1 MATQTSVQTAKR
13 GQKGHQKNF
22 DMYKQRQHLPKLS
35 GAEIFVRSLIE
46 EGVEVLFGFPGGVIL
61 SVYDK
66 LYKNRG
72 FRHVLIRHEQGGT
85 HEADGYA
92 RATGKTGVILITSGP
107 GATNTVTGI
116 ANAYMD
122 SIPLVVFTGQ
132 VASKL
137 IGNDAFQEVDTLGI
151 TRPITKHNFIV
162 RDVRNLAKTI
172 KEAFYIAKT
181 GRPGPV
187 VVDLPKDIL
196 TDEAY
201 FEYPKTVSIR
211 GYKPR
216 YEANAQQIKKAAA
229 VIQGAKRPVIL
240 AGGGIMHAKA
250 ADVLTAFA
258 RKTQIPVISTLM
270 GLGAFPTDDPLF
282 LGMPGMHGTWY
293 ANMAITYSDLVI
305 SLGARFDDRVTGKIE
320 EFAPH
325 AKVIHVDIDPAAI
338 SKNVPVDVP
347 IVGDVRVALEKMIQF
362 VDEQHHDE
370 WLEQINKWKKEHPLR
385 YRQSEKVVKPQ
396 FVIEQI
402 SEVTKGEAIVATD
415 VGQHQMWVALFY
427 KFKYPRSIISSGGL
441 GTMGFGLPAAV
452 GAAVGRPDRTVVAIV
467 GDGGFQMT
475 SMELSTAVANRLPLK
490 IFILNNSR
498 LGMIRQWQDLFY
510 DKRFSYSN
518 LKDIK
523 PDFVKLAEAHGA
535 IGLRITKPQ
544 EVRKIIDEAMSI
556 TDRPVVVDVW
566 TYPKENVFP
575 MVPAGAAIH
584 EILEAPEE
592 EEDDE

>member
-1 MATQTSVQTAKR
+1 MATQTFVQTPKR
-13 GQKGHQKNF
+13 GQKGHQKRFN
-22 DMYKQRQHLPKLS
+22 MYEQHQHLPKLS
-35 GAEIFVRSLIE
+35 GAEIFIRSLIE

-66 LYKNRG
+66 LYKNSA
-72 FRHVLIRHEQGGT
+72 FRHILIRHEQGGT

-132 VASKL
+132 VASEL

-162 RDVRNLAKTI
+162 RDVRNLARTI

-216 YEANAQQIKKAAA
+216 YEPNVQQIKKAAE
-229 VIQGAKRPVIL
+229 VIRDAKRPVIL
-240 AGGGIMHAKA
+240 AGGGIMHSNA
-250 ADVLTAFA
+250 ADLLTAFA
-258 RKTQIPVISTLM
+258 RKTQIPVISTLL
-270 GLGAFPTDDPLF
+270 GLGGFPTDDPLS
-282 LGMPGMHGTWY
+282 LGMSGMHGTWY
-293 ANMAITYSDLVI
+293 ANMAITYSDLII

-347 IVGDVRVALEKMIQF
+347 IVGDVRLALEKMIHF
-362 VDEQHHDE
+362 VDEQRHDE
-370 WLEQINKWKKEHPLR
+370 WLEQIKKWKKEHPLR

-402 SEVTKGEAIVATD
+402 SEVTKGEAIIATD

-452 GAAVGRPDRTVVAIV
+452 GAAIGRPDRIVVAIV

-510 DKRFSYSN
+510 DKRFSYSD

-523 PDFVKLAEAHGA
+523 PDFVKLAESHGA
-535 IGLRITKPQ
+535 VGLRITKPQ
-544 EVRKIIDEAMSI
+544 EIRKVVDEAMAI
-556 TDRPVVVDVW
+556 TNRPVVVDVW
-566 TYPKENVFP
+566 TYPRENVYP

-592 EEDDE
+592 KEDDE